1 MYDTQEITEVLE
13 YLAKQT
19 ENIIEQEIKGT
30 NKFLVTTLKIQEL
43 DEGYANV
50 QVLAEAANSK
60 EEMKQIIIDWGYDL
74 ETVTPEQVQIYDLEE
89 LRK

>member
-1 MYDTQEITEVLE
+1 
-13 YLAKQT
+13 
-19 ENIIEQEIKGT
+19 
-30 NKFLVTTLKIQEL
+30 LKIQEL

-60 EEMKQIIIDWGYDL
+60 EEMKQIIVDWGYDL

>member
-1 MYDTQEITEVLE
+1 MHDTQEIIEVLE

-30 NKFLVTTLKIQEL
+30 NRFLVTTLKIEEL
-43 DEGYANV
+43 DGGYANV
-50 QVLAEAANSK
+50 QILAEAANTK
-60 EEMKQIIIDWGYDL
+60 DEMKQIIIDWGYDL
-74 ETVTPEQVQIYDLEE
+74 QTVTPDQVQIYDLEE

>member
-1 MYDTQEITEVLE
+1 MHDTQEIIEVLE

-30 NKFLVTTLKIQEL
+30 NRFLVTTLKIEEL
-43 DEGYANV
+43 DGGYANV

-60 EEMKQIIIDWGYDL
+60 EEMKQIIVDWGYDL
-74 ETVTPEQVQIYDLEE
+74 ETVTPDQVQIYDLEE